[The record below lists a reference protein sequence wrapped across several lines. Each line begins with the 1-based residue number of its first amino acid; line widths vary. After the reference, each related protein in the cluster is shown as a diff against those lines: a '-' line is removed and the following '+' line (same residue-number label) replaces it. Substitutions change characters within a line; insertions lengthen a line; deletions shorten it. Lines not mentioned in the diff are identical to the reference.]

1 MLFRSV
7 LAQKAIRD
15 GDHLFVV
22 EREWRLPPFGV
33 DADGLA
39 RLDFGTPAADEAL
52 RRDIRNTVR
61 WLVEQVH
68 PGVQP
73 PPPERPRRRR

>member
-1 MLFRSV
+1 MSLV
-7 LAQKAIRD
+7 PEI
-15 GDHLFVV
+15 
-22 EREWRLPPFGV
+22 
-33 DADGLA
+33 
-39 RLDFGTPAADEAL
+39 DFGTPAADEAL